1 MRFSKKKYK
10 ILDDIG
16 DNGVLLSHGLRRVIE
31 KLGDDGEDMKS
42 IFHGFIRT
50 TINDCKRGYFL
61 SRQIYE
67 MISEDIKIQNKLNEF
82 LHELEPANGI
92 MLLPNSNFLGI
103 VNSIS
108 YAIGHNEGNKSH
120 LMFSMGFH
128 SERGLEM
135 FSTGWFLNHKFKAF
149 NAIADD
155 MNFHIDKD
163 EAIEKFINFMMNILL
178 FMQFAEIETVITEG
192 KQSSGKSKV
201 KINNEK
207 YLNESTIPIEIIDSN
222 WFRRLIRTGAFKVNG
237 HFRLQPYGKNNS
249 QRKLIWIS
257 EYEKS
262 GYTLNPKMTKKGN
275 EK

>member
-10 ILDDIG
+10 VLDDVG
-16 DNGVLLSHGLRRVIE
+16 DNGVLLSQGLRRIIE
-31 KLGDDGEDMKS
+31 NIGKDGEDIKS
-42 IFHGFIRT
+42 IFHGFIT
-50 TINDCKRGYFL
+50 TAINNCKKGYYL
-61 SRQIYE
+61 SQQIYE
-67 MISEDIKIQNKLNEF
+67 TISDDIKIQNKLNEF

-108 YAIGHNEGNKSH
+108 YAVGYNEGNKNH

-155 MNFHIDKD
+155 MNFHIDKE

-192 KQSSGKSKV
+192 KQSSGKSKI

-249 QRKLIWIS
+249 QRKLIWIN

-262 GYTLNPKMTKKGN
+262 GYTLNPKMSKEDN